1 MHDRLVNEVA
11 MGKRF
16 ALIIG
21 CTLASAD
28 AFRRSVAWASLSHP
42 SLHRIKRSELPRVP
56 SEQGSSSGGQAADY
70 PRLVGCIEA
79 GF

>member
-1 MHDRLVNEVA
+1 MHDRLVNEVR

-28 AFRRSVAWASLSHP
+28 AFRRSLAWASLSHP
-42 SLHRIKRSELPRVP
+42 IRVRSTSRARYLRSARPLT
-56 SEQGSSSGGQAADY
+56 SY
-70 PRLVGCIEA
+70 L
-79 GF
+79 